1 MKIQIT
7 SAIVSAILFRE
18 ANAFGV
24 APLASSS
31 RVGDSS
37 LNAVEIIDAFTTAAS
52 SAATSIAPAA
62 ETAKAAVENFSP
74 ELLNSV
80 DFDTVSEVVSKPIAD
95 FSALD
100 PTSAVMVGAVFGA
113 GGFTVGS
120 VGTSVMG
127 TTGDKNLKKKVKT
140 QTNEIESLK
149 SKLAETQKEQ
159 SEVCLFHYSVGFD
172 TKLYTYT

>member
-1 MKIQIT
+1 MIT
-7 SAIVSAILFRE
+7 IIEVSEHL
-18 ANAFGV
+18 GHQ
-24 APLASSS
+24 
-31 RVGDSS
+31 
-37 LNAVEIIDAFTTAAS
+37 
-52 SAATSIAPAA
+52 
-62 ETAKAAVENFSP
+62 
-74 ELLNSV
+74 

-159 SEVCLFHYSVGFD
+159 SEVRLFHYSVGFD